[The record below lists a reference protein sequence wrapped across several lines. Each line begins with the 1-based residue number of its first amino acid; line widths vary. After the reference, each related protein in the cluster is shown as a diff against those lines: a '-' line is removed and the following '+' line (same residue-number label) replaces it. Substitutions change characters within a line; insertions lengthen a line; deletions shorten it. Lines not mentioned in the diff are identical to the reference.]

1 MMSRKQQLGKRT
13 DKGMA
18 RLLLVEDNT
27 DLAKGLSM
35 VLEFEGHQVERA
47 EDGQSGLDAVRAFD
61 PDLIILDLMLP
72 EKDGYQVLK
81 ELRTEGVRTPVL
93 ILTAKSQETDVV
105 MGFEL
110 GADDY
115 LTKPFSTLEL
125 LARVRAILR
134 RAAQPATNEAS
145 RQAVC
150 RFGDVEIDPARR
162 IVLKR
167 GEPVDLAPRE
177 FDLLMAL
184 FNRGGAVAGRSE
196 LLKEVWRYG
205 YPDIMTRTVDVH
217 IHELRQKLED
227 DPSNPTHILTVRK
240 SGYRLEV

>member
-1 MMSRKQQLGKRT
+1 
-13 DKGMA
+13 MA
-18 RLLLVEDNT
+18 KLLLVEDNV
-27 DLAKGLSM
+27 DLAMGLSM

-47 EDGQSGLDAVRAFD
+47 EDGETGSTLARESE

-72 EKDGYQVLK
+72 GKSGYDVLK
-81 ELRTEGVRTPVL
+81 ELRSAGVRTPVL
-93 ILTAKSQETDVV
+93 ILTAKSQEIDVV

-134 RAAQPATNEAS
+134 RTSQPIANEVAS
-145 RQAVC
+145 AGLC
-150 RFGDVEIDPARR
+150 RFGDVEIDPAKR
-162 IVLKR
+162 IVKKR
-167 GEPVDLAPRE
+167 GELVDLTPRE

-184 FNRGGAVAGRSE
+184 FNRGGAVVGRTE

-205 YPDIMTRTVDVH
+205 YPEIMTRTVDVH

-227 DPSNPTHILTVRK
+227 DPAKPTHILTVRK
-240 SGYRLEV
+240 AGYRLEA